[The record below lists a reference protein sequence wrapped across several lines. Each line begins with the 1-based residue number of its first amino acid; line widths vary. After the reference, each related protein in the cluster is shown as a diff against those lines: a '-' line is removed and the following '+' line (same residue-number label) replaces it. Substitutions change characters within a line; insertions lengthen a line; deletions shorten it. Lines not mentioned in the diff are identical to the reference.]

1 MKENGEGRVGLW
13 RGFRVAA
20 VATAA
25 LGLLACSAT
34 TMVTSWKAPGAS
46 KATVKK
52 VLVLGVSKT
61 DGLRR
66 TYEDDF
72 AAELNKLG
80 YLAVASY
87 NWAPDASKIDE
98 GALAARIKAEGVT
111 NVLVT
116 RLVGKKEVT
125 TITAPT
131 YAGVGY
137 AGYGPRY
144 YGGWG
149 SYYSV
154 GYSTVVSPGYVY
166 TNDVVTL
173 ETNFYDAAKEQDALL
188 WTGQTETTLSQSDA
202 AGSKI
207 ASVIQAVVYNMRAK
221 GVL

>member
-1 MKENGEGRVGLW
+1 MNKNEEGRVGLW

-25 LGLLACSAT
+25 IGLLACSAT

-52 VLVLGVSKT
+52 VLVLGVSNT
-61 DGLRR
+61 DSLRR

-72 AAELNKLG
+72 AAELSKLG

-87 NWAPDASKIDE
+87 NWAPDASHLDE

-137 AGYGPRY
+137 APYGPRY

-154 GYSTVVSPGYVY
+154 GYTTMVSPGYAI

-173 ETNFYDAAKEQDALL
+173 ETNFYDASKGTDALL
-188 WTGQTETTLSQSDA
+188 WSGQTETTLSPSDA

>member
-1 MKENGEGRVGLW
+1 MNKNEEGRVGLW

-25 LGLLACSAT
+25 IGLLACSAT

-52 VLVLGVSKT
+52 VLVLGVSNT
-61 DGLRR
+61 DSLRR

-72 AAELNKLG
+72 ASELSKLG

-87 NWAPDASKIDE
+87 NWVPDASKIDE

-137 AGYGPRY
+137 GPGY

-149 SYYSV
+149 SYYGY
-154 GYSTVVSPGYVY
+154 GYSTMVSPGYAI

-173 ETNFYDAAKEQDALL
+173 ETNFYDASKATDALV
-188 WTGQTETTLSQSDA
+188 WSGQTETTLSPSDA

-221 GVL
+221 GVI

>member
-1 MKENGEGRVGLW
+1 MKENNVEGRAGIR

-25 LGLLACSAT
+25 IGLLACSAT

-52 VLVLGVSKT
+52 VLVLGVSNT
-61 DGLRR
+61 DSLRR

-72 AAELNKLG
+72 SAAINKLG

-137 AGYGPRY
+137 GPGY